1 VPLFNLTTL
10 LNSRSKKETI
20 PFLSYFMPGKVD
32 DVEQS
37 IDGLLA
43 ADVEALKELNQ
54 EIYPMKL
61 KY

>member
-1 VPLFNLTTL
+1 
-10 LNSRSKKETI
+10 
-20 PFLSYFMPGKVD
+20 MPGKVD